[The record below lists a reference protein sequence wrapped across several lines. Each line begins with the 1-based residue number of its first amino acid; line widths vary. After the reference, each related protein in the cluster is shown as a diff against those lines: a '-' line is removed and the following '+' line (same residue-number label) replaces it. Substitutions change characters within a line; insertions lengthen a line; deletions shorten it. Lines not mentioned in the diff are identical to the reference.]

1 MPVTGLQ
8 NEKGQPRR
16 ITPAHNK
23 DSDFSRVC
31 IMTKRELIDTIAREG
46 LVERL
51 VANVCHRRHRALPDL
66 VQMVYEALLRYDGQK
81 LLRIHRRGALNF
93 FIVRVIGNLYFSR
106 TSPYYRQ
113 IRKFSRMSDELRD
126 E

>member
-1 MPVTGLQ
+1 
-8 NEKGQPRR
+8 
-16 ITPAHNK
+16 
-23 DSDFSRVC
+23 
-31 IMTKRELIDTIAREG
+31 MTKRELIDNIARDG

-51 VANVCHRRHRALPDL
+51 VANVCHRRHRSLPDL
-66 VQMVYEALLRYDGQK
+66 VQMVYEALLKYDGQK
-81 LLRIHRRGALNF
+81 LMRIHDRGALNF

>member
-1 MPVTGLQ
+1 
-8 NEKGQPRR
+8 
-16 ITPAHNK
+16 
-23 DSDFSRVC
+23 
-31 IMTKRELIDTIAREG
+31 MTKRELIDSIARERV
-46 LVERL
+46 VERL
-51 VANVCHRRHRALPDL
+51 VTNVCHRHHRALPDL
-66 VQMVYEALLRYDGQK
+66 VQMVYEALLNYDGQK
-81 LLRIHRRGALNF
+81 LLRIHQRSALNF

>member
-1 MPVTGLQ
+1 
-8 NEKGQPRR
+8 
-16 ITPAHNK
+16 
-23 DSDFSRVC
+23 
-31 IMTKRELIDTIAREG
+31 
-46 LVERL
+46 
-51 VANVCHRRHRALPDL
+51 
-66 VQMVYEALLRYDGQK
+66 MVYEALLNYDGQK
-81 LLRIHRRGALNF
+81 LLRIHQRSALNF

>member
-1 MPVTGLQ
+1 MK
-8 NEKGQPRR
+8 KGNPEGSPLPTTK
-16 ITPAHNK
+16 IVI
-23 DSDFSRVC
+23 FRVC
-31 IMTKRELIDTIAREG
+31 NMTKRELIDSIARNG

-51 VANVCHRRHRALPDL
+51 VANVCHRHHRALPDL
-66 VQMVYEALLRYDGQK
+66 VQMVYEALLKYDGQK

-93 FIVRVIGNLYFSR
+93 FIVRVIENLYFSQ

>member
-1 MPVTGLQ
+1 
-8 NEKGQPRR
+8 
-16 ITPAHNK
+16 
-23 DSDFSRVC
+23 
-31 IMTKRELIDTIAREG
+31 MTKRELIDSIARIG

-51 VANVCHRRHRALPDL
+51 VANVCQRHHRALPDL
-66 VQMVYEALLRYDGQK
+66 VQMVYEALLKYDGQK

-93 FIVRVIGNLYFSR
+93 FIVRIIENLYFSR

-113 IRKFSRMSDELRD
+113 IRRFAQHSDILKD